1 MQGYAGSIAFD
12 AVGATLAITSP
23 RGGRVQAFSADG
35 AAAWSLARA
44 DVCGI
49 GPGGAGFVVTD
60 GQGLVASVA
69 AGQLQPLVRTD
80 VAWDNH
86 LVALI

>member
-1 MQGYAGSIAFD
+1 MFAAS
-12 AVGATLAITSP
+12 
-23 RGGRVQAFSADG
+23 GR
-35 AAAWSLARA
+35 
-44 DVCGI
+44 
-49 GPGGAGFVVTD
+49 GGAGFVVTD